1 MGHAMKHV
9 QLPVDYNA
17 LTQPERRAVRERYA
31 EVQGGACCHCHA
43 PLDGEPSAEIRSES
57 INLRLFPPHFL
68 KYPVH
73 LHHNHNTGMTIG
85 AVHARYNAVLWQYHG
100 E

>member
-1 MGHAMKHV
+1 MKHV

-43 PLDGEPSAEIRSES
+43 PLDGKPSAEIRSES
-57 INLRLFPPHFL
+57 INLKLFPPNFL
-68 KYPVH
+68 KHPV
-73 LHHNHNTGMTIG
+73 MTIG
-85 AVHARYNAVLWQYHG
+85 AVHARCNAVLWQYHG